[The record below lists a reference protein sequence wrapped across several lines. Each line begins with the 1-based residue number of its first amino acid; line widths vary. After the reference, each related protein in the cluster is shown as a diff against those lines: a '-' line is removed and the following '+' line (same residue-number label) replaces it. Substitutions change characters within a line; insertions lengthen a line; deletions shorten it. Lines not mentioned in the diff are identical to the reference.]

1 MKKVSVIIPTIKGR
15 EEVLQRAR
23 KSAENQTHKDTEII
37 IQRKGEN
44 APDARNRAALSSKG
58 EYLAFLDDDDEF
70 LPDKLRK
77 QSEYLDLHPSVGLVA
92 TWIEDNRFNQ
102 QYIDKYPESLSTL
115 DILKMLRFSSTSSY
129 MIRKSLFDKIGGFD
143 TNLPS
148 AQEYDLAIRASEYLE
163 LACLQE
169 VLVRQH
175 KSQNQI
181 TKDSKKKVKGLQMI
195 YNKHY
200 KQSRYK
206 NHIPYSVSLKFQ
218 MAIIMYKL
226 QPYLGSTIER
236 LVVKYKTR

>member
-1 MKKVSVIIPTIKGR
+1 MTSVSVIIPTIKGR

-37 IQRKGEN
+37 IQREGEN
-44 APDARNRAALSSKG
+44 APDARNRATLSSKG

-70 LPDKLRK
+70 LPDKLKK
-77 QSEYLDLHPSVGLVA
+77 QSDYLDNHPSVGLVA

-102 QYIDKYPESLSTL
+102 QYIDKYPERLSTL
-115 DILKMLRFSSTSSY
+115 DILKMLHFSSTSSY

-148 AQEYDLAIRASEYLE
+148 AQEYDLAIRASEYME

-169 VLVRQH
+169 VLVCQH

-206 NHIPYSVSLKFQ
+206 GHIPYSVALKFQ

-236 LVVKYKTR
+236 LVVKYKTK